1 MFNLKQAWDIGYL
14 SASMSHALIS
24 LMIPH
29 NKKLLKCC
37 LCCCIGLLKC
47 RPLPPRAVVLVD
59 CAKCL
64 LLSLQHCSL
73 TPKMIGFQEFCLGTL
88 MQNTQ
93 FGLPLFSI
101 PFIGF
106 SATSICYV
114 WSNIDHVIT
123 LSTWIIWTR
132 QENAFLLL
140 PLLLL

>member
-1 MFNLKQAWDIGYL
+1 MFNLKQAWDTGYL
-14 SASMSHALIS
+14 SASMSYV

-29 NKKLLKCC
+29 NRKLLKCC

-59 CAKCL
+59 CAKCP
-64 LLSLQHCSL
+64 LLSPAALISYS
-73 TPKMIGFQEFCLGTL
+73 K
-88 MQNTQ
+88 NDW
-93 FGLPLFSI
+93 LPRVLPWYPHATYSI
-101 PFIGF
+101 RVSIIFHSFPWL
-106 SATSICYV
+106 SATRIWYV

-123 LSTWIIWTR
+123 LSQSTWIIWTR